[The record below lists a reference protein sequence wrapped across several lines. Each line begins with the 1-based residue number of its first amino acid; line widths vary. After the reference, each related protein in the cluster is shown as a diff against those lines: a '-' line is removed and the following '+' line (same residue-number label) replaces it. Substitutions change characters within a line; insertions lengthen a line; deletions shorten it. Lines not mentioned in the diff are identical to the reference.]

1 MKLLLALIL
10 AISLNV
16 KGVPFTPMEYEQLPQ
31 LNTPREAHRL
41 ELCNGE
47 YTVFGGHTTGF
58 VSTPT
63 AEYFRHGKWH
73 TVKTLYPHDAGF
85 AVKLQSGH
93 VMLGGGYEK
102 TFGVGQTWGVEVYDP
117 ASHSFSYRPILD
129 QKRTHATAVEMAGG
143 RILVAGNWYA
153 DDALE
158 CYTPEV
164 FLVTPDR
171 IFFSGR
177 NENFSEWKKNY
188 SESISK

>member
-1 MKLLLALIL
+1 
-10 AISLNV
+10 
-16 KGVPFTPMEYEQLPQ
+16 MEYEQLPQ

-63 AEYFRHGKWH
+63 VEYFRHGKWH

-102 TFGVGQTWGVEVYDP
+102 TFGVGQTWGVAETP
-117 ASHSFSYRPILD
+117 GRLMILSD
-129 QKRTHATAVEMAGG
+129 RTIIYFGGKRGHPVCSSDGPG
-143 RILVAGNWYA
+143 SSVGDLPR
-153 DDALE
+153 
-158 CYTPEV
+158 
-164 FLVTPDR
+164 
-171 IFFSGR
+171 
-177 NENFSEWKKNY
+177 
-188 SESISK
+188 